1 MENNFLAIL
10 PCDGPAPSTLAD
22 SPRLGSRWLVD
33 PLDRGFAGRGR
44 PSGAGY
50 PAAVEAGRT
59 ADQYPQEP
67 LRPRPT
73 PVGPHREGWHEIVD
87 RLIVS
92 ALIEARSCERFGV
105 LADHSADPELAAL
118 YQGLWASEYGH
129 YQVFLQM
136 AEQLDGRDTVTQ
148 RWDTMLDAE
157 ATIIQAQPPGP
168 RIHSGLA

>member
-1 MENNFLAIL
+1 M
-10 PCDGPAPSTLAD
+10 
-22 SPRLGSRWLVD
+22 
-33 PLDRGFAGRGR
+33 
-44 PSGAGY
+44 
-50 PAAVEAGRT
+50 
-59 ADQYPQEP
+59 
-67 LRPRPT
+67 
-73 PVGPHREGWHEIVD
+73 
-87 RLIVS
+87 
-92 ALIEARSCERFGV
+92 
-105 LADHSADPELAAL
+105 LADHSAAPELAAL